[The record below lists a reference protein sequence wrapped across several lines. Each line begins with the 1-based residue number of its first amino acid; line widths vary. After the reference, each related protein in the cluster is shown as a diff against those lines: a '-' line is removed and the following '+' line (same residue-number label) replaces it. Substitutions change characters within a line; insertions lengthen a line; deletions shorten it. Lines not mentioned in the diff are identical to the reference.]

1 MSSPQPSRTSQ
12 PEAPLPASG
21 SRRTIRAA
29 QVAEPGGPFSIVER
43 ELPEPA
49 RGHVRVAVEACGVC
63 GSDAAFVN
71 AMFPNVTFPLTCGHE
86 IAGRVDAIGDGVE
99 AWSLGERVAVGWFG
113 GNCGTCLACR
123 EGDFIHCQNIQVPS
137 WAYPGGY
144 ADAVVVPQ
152 SALARI
158 PDAFTA
164 ADAAPMGCAGVAT
177 YNSLRHSA
185 AGSGDLVAVLGLGG
199 LGHLGV
205 QFANKLGFETVAIA
219 RGEDKADLAQQL
231 GAHHY
236 LDSTRSDV
244 SAQLQALGGAKVVL
258 ATAGNSA
265 AMSATIDG
273 LRHNG
278 ELLVVGADAAPIE
291 VSPFQIIAT
300 SKTVHGHPSGT
311 ARDVEETLR
320 FAALTGIRPMV
331 ETRPL
336 EEAAEAYERMLS
348 GAARFRMVL
357 TTA

>member
-1 MSSPQPSRTSQ
+1 MP
-12 PEAPLPASG
+12 
-21 SRRTIRAA
+21 TIRSA
-29 QVAEPGGPFSIVER
+29 QVDQPGGPFTIIER
-43 ELPEPA
+43 ELPEPG
-49 RGHVRVAVEACGVC
+49 RGQVRITIEACGVC
-63 GSDAAFVN
+63 RSDSAFVN
-71 AMFPNVTFPLTCGHE
+71 AAFPDVPFPLITGHE
-86 IAGRVDAIGDGVE
+86 IAGRIDAVGDDVE
-99 AWSLGERVAVGWFG
+99 GWAVSDRVAVGWFG

-123 EGDFIHCQNIQVPS
+123 EGDFIHCQRIQVPG

-144 ADAVVVPQ
+144 SEAVVVPS

-164 ADAAPMGCAGVAT
+164 VEAAPMGCAGVAT
-177 YNSLRHSA
+177 YNALRHSA

-219 RGEDKADLAQQL
+219 RGDKAEAAAEL

-236 LDSTRSDV
+236 LDSTAGDV
-244 SAQLQALGGAKVVL
+244 ATQLQALGGAMVVL
-258 ATAGNSA
+258 ATAASSK
-265 AMSATIDG
+265 AMGATIDG

-278 ELLVVGADAAPIE
+278 ELIVVGADPEPIE

-320 FAALTGIRPMV
+320 FAALTGIRPLT

-336 EEAAEAYERMLS
+336 EDVTGAYNRMLS
-348 GAARFRMVL
+348 GDARYRMVL
-357 TTA
+357 TTGM